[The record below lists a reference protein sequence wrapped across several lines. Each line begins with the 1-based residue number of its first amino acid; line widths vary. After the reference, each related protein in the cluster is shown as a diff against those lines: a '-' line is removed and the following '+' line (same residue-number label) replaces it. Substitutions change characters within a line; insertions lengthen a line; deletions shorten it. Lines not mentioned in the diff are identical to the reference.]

1 MSDNSRTRPARVPP
15 RWVVRTAWAVHRGIY
30 RGSGGKLGLTRP
42 RGNKYG
48 MLRLTTT
55 GRRTGRERGVIV
67 AYFQDGANYVTLAM
81 NGWGSPEPAWW
92 LNLRTKPEA
101 RIDLG
106 GGPRPIR
113 ARAATGAERDRL
125 WDRWR
130 VIDKGLDGY
139 AALRS
144 RETTVVVFEPL
155 EPGDG

>member
-1 MSDNSRTRPARVPP
+1 MSDNTPIKSPWLPP
-15 RWVVRTAWAVHRGIY
+15 RWVIRSAWAVHRAIY
-30 RGSGGKLGLTRP
+30 RGSGGRLGLSRP
-42 RGNKYG
+42 RGDKYG

-67 AYFQDGANYVTLAM
+67 GYFDDGPNYVTLAM
-81 NGWGSPEPAWW
+81 NGWGDPEPAWW
-92 LNLRTKPEA
+92 LNLKAHPEA

-106 GGPRPIR
+106 GGPVKVR

-130 VIDKGLDGY
+130 VIDKGLEGY
-139 AALRS
+139 AARRS
-144 RETTVVVFEPL
+144 RETAVVVFEPS